1 MKKENIVKKL
11 LANIQNET
19 SQSLFTDKEVES
31 LLKEK
36 EKKYPRFKLSLS
48 AKEIEDMKDEG
59 ILNDEY
65 KISPEIFDDKTRKKP
80 LTPLE
85 KLLLSVIWK
94 NGDYGKEKCI
104 IDGINAQESS
114 APKDIPTPFVFWNFG
129 RYIADKTMPIV
140 DQHTARAYRKIIY
153 DKIEENDKKDAYA
166 NNNETEYENY
176 LKWFE
181 QIINGGDFKELPKED
196 AAYYFDSILFE
207 YGKKLKKDIKKK
219 SKMSCKKCGKDIPKS
234 SKFCRE
240 CGSPIVAADSIE
252 KSST

>member
-1 MKKENIVKKL
+1 MISKEDIKTLLKK
-11 LANIQNET
+11 IQKDT
-19 SQSLFTDKEVES
+19 SHSIFTDEEIENF
-31 LLKEK
+31 LKDK

-48 AKEIEDMKDEG
+48 CDEIENMKAEG
-59 ILNDEY
+59 ILNGEN
-65 KISPEIFDDKTRKKP
+65 KISPKIFDGKKE

-85 KLLLSVIWK
+85 KLLLGVIWK

>member
-11 LANIQNET
+11 LANIQDET

-94 NGDYGKEKCI
+94 NGDYGKEKYI
-104 IDGINAQESS
+104 IEGIRVQENLEQ
-114 APKDIPTPFVFWNFG
+114 KDIPNRFVFWNFG
-129 RYIADKTMPIV
+129 RYLVDKTKPIV
-140 DQHTARAYRKIIY
+140 DRHTAKAYREIEKNKTVANKNKADYEHYIEWFKKVI
-153 DKIEENDKKDAYA
+153 DKD
-166 NNNETEYENY
+166 
-176 LKWFE
+176 
-181 QIINGGDFKELPKED
+181 DFKEFNKED
-196 AAYYFDSILFE
+196 VAYYLDLLLFE
-207 YGKKLKKDIKKK
+207 YGKELKK
-219 SKMSCKKCGKDIPKS
+219 
-234 SKFCRE
+234 
-240 CGSPIVAADSIE
+240 IE
-252 KSST
+252 RN